1 MIVDY
6 ACLYDDGSC
15 VVVQMRPF
23 LAGSPSTLHPLLLL
37 LSKSDVFALLLDRKW
52 LVNHIA
58 FAAFLVLFL
67 VDHHSHP
74 WAALLIYETL
84 EYSSQIECC
93 LHFVIDAQ
101 IVYHGEQYKV
111 ID

>member
-37 LSKSDVFALLLDRKW
+37 LSESDVFALLLD
-52 LVNHIA
+52 
-58 FAAFLVLFL
+58 
-67 VDHHSHP
+67 
-74 WAALLIYETL
+74 
-84 EYSSQIECC
+84 
-93 LHFVIDAQ
+93 
-101 IVYHGEQYKV
+101 
-111 ID
+111 